1 MYSLY
6 ILKCADDSFYTGI
19 TTDLTRRVAEHGLGK
34 TGAKYTRG
42 RGPFSVVYTR
52 RFRNRANASREE
64 ARIKSLT
71 RTEKLEL
78 INK

>member
-6 ILKCADDSFYTGI
+6 ILKCADSSLYTGI
-19 TTDLTRRVAEHGLGK
+19 TTDLSRRVGEHDMGK
-34 TGAKYTRG
+34 SGAKYTRG
-42 RGPFSVVYTR
+42 RGPFTVVYTR

-64 ARIKSLT
+64 SRIKSLT
-71 RTEKLEL
+71 RAEKLEL